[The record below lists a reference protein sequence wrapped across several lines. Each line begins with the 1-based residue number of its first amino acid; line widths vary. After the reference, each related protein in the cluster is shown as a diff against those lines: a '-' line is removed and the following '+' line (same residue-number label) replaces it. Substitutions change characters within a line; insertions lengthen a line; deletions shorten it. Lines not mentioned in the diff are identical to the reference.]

1 MTLSA
6 AAQEPPESDVFGG
19 IWSRPYRGLTL
30 GLTLNVSFVAFEALA
45 VSTVLPAVVRDLGG
59 LNLYGWAFSAFMLT
73 NLVGIVVAG
82 GEADRRGPGGPFLIG
97 IALFVLGLLLAGAAP
112 AMLVVVA
119 SRAVQGF
126 GAGILSS
133 LAYVCIGRGYPE
145 QARPRM
151 LATLSSAWVV
161 PGLVGPALAGMI
173 ADHVGWR
180 WVFLGLAPLPILAA
194 LFAAPAMRQLAP
206 TAAQGSDRRH
216 VMDAVLLA
224 VGAGLIMAG
233 LGGKSA
239 LYALLI
245 PSGIA
250 LAGPPLRRLL
260 PPGTLT
266 ARGAMPSAIATV
278 GLASLAFFGVDA
290 FIPLA
295 LKMVRGQSLTVS
307 GLALTAATI
316 TWTAG
321 AWIQAHLAGRRSRR
335 AVVTAGLLVM
345 AAGILGCAV
354 ALSPAVPALTMALAW
369 GVAGLGMGMAY
380 STGKV
385 VVLDLAPAGQ
395 EGATSAAMQL
405 ADTLGA
411 AIGTG
416 TGGVVVGYAS
426 AGGRSPG
433 PGILL
438 VDALMALV
446 IGVALVTA
454 SRMPGRREARS
465 AAPVVPQQ
473 GE

>member
-1 MTLSA
+1 MPLSA
-6 AAQEPPESDVFGG
+6 AAQELSESDLFGG

-59 LNLYGWAFSAFMLT
+59 LKLYGWAFSAFMLT

-82 GEADRRGPGGPFLIG
+82 GEADRRGPVRPFLVG
-97 IALFVLGLLLAGAAP
+97 IALFVLGLLMAGAAP
-112 AMLVVVA
+112 AMRVVVV

-145 QARPRM
+145 RARPRM
-151 LATLSSAWVV
+151 LATLSSAWIV
-161 PGLVGPALAGMI
+161 PGLIGPALAGMV
-173 ADHVGWR
+173 ADHIGWR
-180 WVFLGLAPLPILAA
+180 WVFLGLAPLPVAAA
-194 LFAAPAMRQLAP
+194 LFAAPAMRRLKP
-206 TAAQGSDRRH
+206 STARGPDRRRTA
-216 VMDAVLLA
+216 DAVLLA
-224 VGAGLIMAG
+224 GGVGLIMAA
-233 LGGKSA
+233 LGGRSV

-245 PSGIA
+245 PFGCA

-295 LKMVRGQSLTVS
+295 MKTVRGQSLTVS

-316 TWTAG
+316 TWTTG
-321 AWIQAHLAGRRSRR
+321 AWIQAHLAGRQSRR
-335 AVVTAGLLVM
+335 VLVTTGLLLM
-345 AAGILGCAV
+345 ALGILGCAG

-369 GVAGLGMGMAY
+369 GLTGLGMGMAY

-385 VVLDLAPAGQ
+385 TVLDLAPAGQ

-416 TGGVVVGYAS
+416 VGGIVVGIAS

-433 PGILL
+433 AGILL
-438 VDALMALV
+438 VDFLMTLTL
-446 IGVALVTA
+446 GVALVTA
-454 SRMPGRREARS
+454 SRLPGRHVTPSARRK
-465 AAPVVPQQ
+465 A
-473 GE
+473 